1 MNLELVGALNELE
14 QERGI
19 SKEILLSAIEA
30 AIVSAYKRNFSN
42 ADNVRVELDERTG
55 TIAVF
60 AQKEVVDEVEDD
72 TLQISLEE
80 ARERD
85 PAVKVGDVVD
95 VEVTPEDFGRIAA
108 QTAKQVVIQR
118 IREAERALI
127 YDEFSNR
134 AEEIVTG
141 TVQRIDRRNVFVDL
155 GRVEALLPPS
165 EQMPGDNYYRGQR
178 LKCYIAEVRQTP
190 RGPQV
195 ILSRSH
201 PGLLK
206 RLFELEVPEIRDGV
220 VEIRAAAREAGK
232 RSKIA
237 VWSRDDRVDPVGACV
252 GPRGIRV
259 QAVVQELRGEKIDII
274 QWDPDLRRF
283 VKNALSPARVTDV
296 FLSKDGETATVVV
309 PEQQLSL
316 AIGREGQNARLAA
329 KLTGLRI
336 DIKSEAQMAEMI
348 FTRAQEEP
356 EVEPVEAEGLP
367 EMLEAEAEPVADELL
382 APEVEPAA
390 EVELEPAGAVEDEA
404 EAEEAVP
411 FFELELEEPEPEPE
425 EPKRAKLPARK
436 VKRVVRQEIEEAIVD
451 EVVAEDEELPSL
463 FGSDDEDEEAPADV
477 AEVESGP
484 VFVSGPKAPVQDER
498 LARLARLFQDPDLA
512 AKEAA
517 ERQAKREREREERER
532 EREAKAKRVLKD
544 FSELAKLLEEE

>member
-19 SKEILLSAIEA
+19 SKEILLSAIES

-42 ADNVRVELDERTG
+42 AENVRVELDERSG
-55 TIAVF
+55 AISVF
-60 AQKEVVDEVEDD
+60 AQKEVVEGVEDE
-72 TLQISLEE
+72 TVQISLDE
-80 ARERD
+80 AREQD

-95 VEVTPEDFGRIAA
+95 VEVTPQDFGRIAA

-155 GRVEALLPPS
+155 GKVEALLPPS
-165 EQMPGDNYYRGQR
+165 EQMPGDNYHRGQR

-259 QAVVQELRGEKIDII
+259 QAVVQELRGEKIDIT

-296 FLSKDGETATVVV
+296 FISKDQETATVVV

-329 KLTGLRI
+329 KLTGLRV

-348 FTRAQEEP
+348 FTQARPRDEEP
-356 EVEPVEAEGLP
+356 EEEPVVAEGLP
-367 EMLEAEAEPVADELL
+367 DELVAEAEPMVEEPL
-382 APEVEPAA
+382 VEP
-390 EVELEPAGAVEDEA
+390 ELEPVEPEA
-404 EAEEAVP
+404 EVAPEAEPEEAAP
-411 FFELELEEPEPEPE
+411 LFELELDEPEPEPE
-425 EPKRAKLPARK
+425 EPKRAKPAARK

-451 EVVAEDEELPSL
+451 EVTAEDEELPSL
-463 FGSDDEDEEAPADV
+463 FETEEEAERASS
-477 AEVESGP
+477 EVESRP
-484 VFVSGPKAPVQDER
+484 VFVSGPQTPTQDER
-498 LARLARLFQDPDLA
+498 LSRLARLFQNRDQA

-517 ERQAKREREREERER
+517 ERQAKKERER
-532 EREAKAKRVLKD
+532 ERRAKSKQVVKD
-544 FSELAKLLEEE
+544 LSELAKLLDGE

>member
-19 SKEILLSAIEA
+19 SKEILLSAIES

-42 ADNVRVELDERTG
+42 AENVRVEVDERSG
-55 TIAVF
+55 TISVY
-60 AQKEVVDEVEDD
+60 AQKEVVGEVADANV
-72 TLQISLEE
+72 QISLEA
-80 ARERD
+80 AREVD
-85 PAVKVGDVVD
+85 PSYKPGDVVE
-95 VEVTPEDFGRIAA
+95 VEVTPRDFGRIAA

-134 AEEIVTG
+134 AEDIVTG
-141 TVQRIDRRNVFVDL
+141 TVQRVDRRNVYVDL
-155 GRVEALLPPS
+155 GKVEALLPPS
-165 EQMPGDNYYRGQR
+165 EQMPGDNYHRGQR
-178 LKCYIAEVRQTP
+178 LKTYIAEVRQTP
-190 RGPQV
+190 KGPQV

-283 VKNALSPARVTDV
+283 VKNALSPAKVSDV
-296 FLSKDGETATVVV
+296 FISKDQETATVVV
-309 PEQQLSL
+309 PEYQLSL
-316 AIGREGQNARLAA
+316 AIGKEGQNARLAA

-348 FTRAQEEP
+348 FTQAQPRTEEP
-356 EVEPVEAEGLP
+356 AVEPVEAETVEP
-367 EMLEAEAEPVADELL
+367 EPVLAEAAPQAEPALEPELEPEELEPVAELAE
-382 APEVEPAA
+382 APEEPEPA
-390 EVELEPAGAVEDEA
+390 
-404 EAEEAVP
+404 
-411 FFELELEEPEPEPE
+411 FELELEEPEPEPE
-425 EPKRAKLPARK
+425 EPKRAKTPPAARK
-436 VKRVVRQEIEEAIVD
+436 AKTRVARQEIEEAIEADVD
-451 EVVAEDEELPSL
+451 TEEEELPSL
-463 FGSDDEDEEAPADV
+463 FGDEEERAAAPKAA
-477 AEVESGP
+477 AEET
-484 VFVSGPKAPVQDER
+484 VFVSGNEEPDTDER
-498 LARLARLFQDPDLA
+498 LDRLSRLFQNREQA
-512 AKEAA
+512 AREMA
-517 ERQAKREREREERER
+517 ERQAKKEREKERR
-532 EREAKAKRVLKD
+532 AKSKGVVKD
-544 FSELAKLLEEE
+544 LSELAKLLNRE

>member
-19 SKEILLSAIEA
+19 SKEILLSAIES

-42 ADNVRVELDERTG
+42 AENVRVEVNDRTG
-55 TIAVF
+55 AISVY
-60 AQKEVVDEVEDD
+60 AQKEVVEEVEDG
-72 TLQISLEE
+72 TVQISLDE
-80 ARERD
+80 ARQID
-85 PAVKVGDVVD
+85 PGVKVGDVID
-95 VEVTPEDFGRIAA
+95 VEVTPRDFGRIAA

-141 TVQRIDRRNVFVDL
+141 TVQRIDRRNVFIDL
-155 GRVEALLPPS
+155 GKVEALLPPS

-220 VEIRAAAREAGK
+220 VEIRSVAREAGK

-296 FLSKDGETATVVV
+296 FISKDQETATVVV
-309 PEQQLSL
+309 PEAQLSL

-348 FTRAQEEP
+348 FTQARPREEAPEVAPAEPEEIQEELVAEAEPLPEEPALKPELVEPELVEP
-356 EVEPVEAEGLP
+356 EVEA
-367 EMLEAEAEPVADELL
+367 EAEAVEEPHGE
-382 APEVEPAA
+382 PEEEP
-390 EVELEPAGAVEDEA
+390 EA
-404 EAEEAVP
+404 EPEEEEP
-411 FFELELEEPEPEPE
+411 IFRFELDEPEPEPE
-425 EPKRAKLPARK
+425 EVKRPKPAARKAKRA
-436 VKRVVRQEIEEAIVD
+436 VRQEIEEAMVD
-451 EVVAEDEELPSL
+451 SVDA
-463 FGSDDEDEEAPADV
+463 
-477 AEVESGP
+477 
-484 VFVSGPKAPVQDER
+484 
-498 LARLARLFQDPDLA
+498 
-512 AKEAA
+512 
-517 ERQAKREREREERER
+517 
-532 EREAKAKRVLKD
+532 
-544 FSELAKLLEEE
+544 

>member
-42 ADNVRVELDERTG
+42 AENVRVELDERTG

-220 VEIRAAAREAGK
+220 VEIRAVAREAGK

-316 AIGREGQNARLAA
+316 AIGREGR
-329 KLTGLRI
+329 T
-336 DIKSEAQMAEMI
+336 
-348 FTRAQEEP
+348 
-356 EVEPVEAEGLP
+356 
-367 EMLEAEAEPVADELL
+367 
-382 APEVEPAA
+382 PAW
-390 EVELEPAGAVEDEA
+390 P
-404 EAEEAVP
+404 
-411 FFELELEEPEPEPE
+411 
-425 EPKRAKLPARK
+425 
-436 VKRVVRQEIEEAIVD
+436 
-451 EVVAEDEELPSL
+451 PS
-463 FGSDDEDEEAPADV
+463 
-477 AEVESGP
+477 
-484 VFVSGPKAPVQDER
+484 
-498 LARLARLFQDPDLA
+498 
-512 AKEAA
+512 
-517 ERQAKREREREERER
+517 
-532 EREAKAKRVLKD
+532 
-544 FSELAKLLEEE
+544 